1 MKPLGTNNAVEN
13 GLTTPKNAF
22 GKPISQCRLST
33 KSLKPHGIK
42 KDRYKTL
49 DLKQLELS
57 SDDQRL
63 IGVPSK
69 QLLNF
74 ELRNMILIASF
85 FWRLTP
91 H

>member
-1 MKPLGTNNAVEN
+1 KKDRYKTLD
-13 GLTTPKNAF
+13 
-22 GKPISQCRLST
+22 
-33 KSLKPHGIK
+33 LKK

-91 H
+91 S

>member
-1 MKPLGTNNAVEN
+1 
-13 GLTTPKNAF
+13 
-22 GKPISQCRLST
+22 
-33 KSLKPHGIK
+33 
-42 KDRYKTL
+42 L

-85 FWRLTP
+85 FWRLTLSIP
-91 H
+91 QIAAFLARYRILS